1 MADTTDPARPPAA
14 PAAPADSG
22 APAPQTLTVRR
33 LAEADW
39 ESYRELRLEM
49 LADSPDYFWA
59 TLDEVADYTE
69 QTWRERVSGPQTH
82 LQALSGGEPVGA
94 LSIDWIGYTEDML
107 LDEDTVNIVSVYVR
121 PGHRGAGIVEALLTA
136 ADDLLRQAGRSRQLL
151 ETPEDNVRGRRAYER
166 LGFVETGHR
175 SADPRRP
182 HLDEVEYGRTVPPR

>member
-59 TLDEVADYTE
+59 TLDEVADATRAISDAFDSGDVMGEQPYTLEVSSAGVDRPLTTPE
-69 QTWRERVSGPQTH
+69 QYRRN
-82 LQALSGGEPVGA
+82 VGR
-94 LSIDWIGYTEDML
+94 L
-107 LDEDTVNIVSVYVR
+107 LKITLADGSTTTDRLT
-121 PGHRGAGIVEALLTA
+121 GAGPDHLT
-136 ADDLLRQAGRSRQLL
+136 LAGRPDS
-151 ETPEDNVRGRRAYER
+151 PV
-166 LGFVETGHR
+166 
-175 SADPRRP
+175 P
-182 HLDEVEYGRTVPPR
+182 LDEVTRALVQVEFSRPDGKDD